1 MKRIRSFLLAKK
13 AKEEGML
20 DEEDNKQTICLDL
33 E

>member
-1 MKRIRSFLLAKK
+1 V
-13 AKEEGML
+13 L